1 MHGRKIAYYNQI
13 VMNNY
18 LDHYLNYLAVERGL
32 AKNTLDAYGRDL
44 ARYLEYLEKNRIVTL
59 EKITP
64 AVVLRFLSHLKDSG
78 LSARSR
84 ARALAALRTFHKFL
98 VREKLTSDNPTDQV
112 VSPKSLTAL
121 PHTLSP
127 FDVENLLS
135 SPKGESPLAWR
146 DRAMLEILYATDLR
160 VSELVTLKLSD
171 LQMDVGYLT
180 AFGKR
185 SKQRIVPLG
194 ENAIAALHDY
204 LQNGRSGLDKQRG
217 SQYLFLNRSG
227 EGLTRQG
234 FWKIIKRRALEAGIT
249 QSITPHTMRHSFA
262 THLLENGA
270 DLRSVQAMLG
280 HADIS
285 TTQIYTHVTRERLR
299 KMHAQH
305 HPRG

>member
-1 MHGRKIAYYNQI
+1 
-13 VMNNY
+13 MNRY
-18 LDHYLNYLAVERGL
+18 LDYYLNYLAVERGL
-32 AKNTLDAYGRDL
+32 ARNTLDAYGRDL
-44 ARYLEYLEKNRIVTL
+44 ARYLDYLEEVEITTL
-59 EKITP
+59 ESITP
-64 AVVLRFLSHLKDSG
+64 AVVLRFLSHRKDAG

-84 ARALAALRTFHKFL
+84 ARTLAALRTFHKFL
-98 VREKLTSDNPTDQV
+98 VREKMAANNPTDQV
-112 VSPKSLTAL
+112 ISPKSLTAL
-121 PHTLSP
+121 PHTLST
-127 FDVENLLS
+127 FDVDNLLA
-135 SPKGESPLAWR
+135 SPKGESSLAWR
-146 DRAMLEILYATDLR
+146 DRAMLEVLYATGLR
-160 VSELVTLKLSD
+160 VSELVSLQLSD

-194 ENAIAALHDY
+194 LAAVDALCAYLDY
-204 LQNGRSGLDKQRG
+204 GRPGLDKQRG
-217 SQYLFLNRSG
+217 SHHLFLNRSG

-249 QSITPHTMRHSFA
+249 QSVTPHMMRHSFA

-285 TTQIYTHVTRERLR
+285 TTQIYTHVTRERL
-299 KMHAQH
+299 KKLHTQH

>member
-1 MHGRKIAYYNQI
+1 
-13 VMNNY
+13 MNHY

-32 AKNTLDAYGRDL
+32 AINTLDAYGRDL
-44 ARYLEYLEKNRIVTL
+44 ARYLDYLESQKVVAL
-59 EKITP
+59 ENISA
-64 AVVLRFLSHLKDSG
+64 AVVLRFLSHLKDAG
-78 LSARSR
+78 LSPRSR
-84 ARALAALRTFHKFL
+84 ARTLAALRTFHKFL
-98 VREKLTSDNPTDQV
+98 VREKITHDNPTDQV
-112 VSPKSLTAL
+112 NSPKSFTAL
-121 PHTLSP
+121 PHTLAP
-127 FDVENLLS
+127 LDVEKLLS
-135 SPKGESPLAWR
+135 CPKGESPLAWR
-146 DRAMLEILYATDLR
+146 DRAMLEIIYATGLR
-160 VSELVTLKLSD
+160 VSELVSLKLSD

-194 ENAIAALHDY
+194 ETAIAVLQEY
-204 LQNGRSGLDKQRG
+204 LQNGRPGLEKQKG
-217 SQYLFLNRSG
+217 SHFLFLNRSG

-234 FWKIIKRRALEAGIT
+234 FWKIIKRRALEAGII

-299 KMHAQH
+299 KIHATH

>member
-1 MHGRKIAYYNQI
+1 
-13 VMNNY
+13 MNHY
-18 LDHYLNYLAVERGL
+18 LDHYLNYLTVERGL
-32 AKNTLDAYGRDL
+32 ASNTLDAYGRDL
-44 ARYLEYLEKNRIVTL
+44 ARYLDYLENHQITAL
-59 EKITP
+59 DKITP
-64 AVVLRFLSHLKDSG
+64 AVVLRFLSYLKGSG

-84 ARALAALRTFHKFL
+84 ARSLAALKTFHKFL
-98 VREKLTSDNPTDQV
+98 VREKLSTDNPTDQV
-112 VSPKSLTAL
+112 ASPKSLAAL

-127 FDVENLLS
+127 FDVDSLLA
-135 SPKGESPLAWR
+135 SPQGDTPLAWR
-146 DRAMLEILYATDLR
+146 DRAMLEIIYATGLR
-160 VSELVTLKLSD
+160 VSELVSLKLSD

-194 ENAIAALHDY
+194 EAAIVSLREY
-204 LQNGRSGLDKQRG
+204 LQHGRPGLDKERG
-217 SQYLFLNRSG
+217 SHYLFLNRSG

-234 FWKIIKRRALEAGIT
+234 FWKIIKRRGLEAGIK
-249 QSITPHTMRHSFA
+249 QSITPHIMRHSFA

>member
-1 MHGRKIAYYNQI
+1 
-13 VMNNY
+13 MNHY

-32 AKNTLDAYGRDL
+32 ANNTLDAYGRDL
-44 ARYLEYLEKNRIVTL
+44 ARYLDYLDSQKVVAL
-59 EKITP
+59 ENISA
-64 AVVLRFLSHLKDSG
+64 AVVLRFLSHLKDAG
-78 LSARSR
+78 LSPRSR
-84 ARALAALRTFHKFL
+84 ARTLAALRTFHKFL
-98 VREKLTSDNPTDQV
+98 VREKITKDNPTDQV

-121 PHTLSP
+121 PHTLAP
-127 FDVENLLS
+127 LDVESLLS
-135 SPKGESPLAWR
+135 SPKGDSALAWR
-146 DRAMLEILYATDLR
+146 DRAMLEIIYATGLR
-160 VSELVTLKLSD
+160 VSELVSLKLSD

-194 ENAIAALHDY
+194 ETAIAALQEY
-204 LQNGRSGLDKQRG
+204 LQNGRPGLEKQKG
-217 SQYLFLNRSG
+217 SHFLFLNRSG

-234 FWKIIKRRALEAGIT
+234 FWKIIKRRALEAGIS

-299 KMHAQH
+299 KMHAEH

>member
-1 MHGRKIAYYNQI
+1 MD
-13 VMNNY
+13 NY

-32 AKNTLDAYGRDL
+32 AKNTLEAYGRDL
-44 ARYLEYLEKNRIVTL
+44 ARYLEFLATEGIDA
-59 EKITP
+59 P
-64 AVVLRFLSHLKDSG
+64 AAIKPAAVLRFLGHLKSQD
-78 LSARSR
+78 LSPRSR
-84 ARALAALRTFHKFL
+84 ARSLAALRTFHKFL
-98 VREKLTSDNPTDQV
+98 VREKLSPENPTDQV
-112 VSPKSLTAL
+112 MSPKSLTTL
-121 PHTLSP
+121 PRTLSP
-127 FDVENLLS
+127 TDVDSLLA
-135 SPKGESPLAWR
+135 SPAGETSLDWR
-146 DRAMLEILYATDLR
+146 DRAMLEILYATGLR

-194 ENAIAALHDY
+194 EAAIAVLRDY
-204 LQNGRSGLDKQRG
+204 LLHGRPLLEKQRG
-217 SQYLFLNRSG
+217 SHYVFLNRSG
-227 EGLTRQG
+227 DGLTRQG
-234 FWKIIKRRALEAGIT
+234 FWKIIKRRALEAGIR

-299 KMHAQH
+299 QIHALH